1 MKLHNKPEL
10 KFRRKILRNLGTQA
24 EASLWLML
32 KGKQVEGRKFRR
44 QHSVGHFILD
54 FYCPSEH
61 LAIELDGEQHFT
73 EDGKKRDEMR
83 AAYIESLGIKIIRF
97 ENFQVFDHPEMV
109 IQEIKKHFNKTTL
122 DAG

>member
-1 MKLHNKPEL
+1 MKLHNKSEL

-44 QHSVGHFILD
+44 QHSVGPYVLD

-61 LAIELDGEQHFT
+61 LAIELDGEPHFT
-73 EDGKKRDEMR
+73 EDGKKHDELR
-83 AAYIESLGIKIIRF
+83 TAYIEKLGIKLIRF
-97 ENFQVFDHPEMV
+97 ENFQVFDRPEMV
-109 IQEIKKHFNKTTL
+109 IQEIKKHFKKN
-122 DAG
+122 